1 MAEPVELSD
10 ELVDQLLSGYERPE
24 DVTGPD
30 GLLKQLT
37 KRLVERAMS
46 AELTEHLGYEHRGEP
61 PVGSTNRRNGT
72 TPKTV
77 ATEQGMVEIA
87 VPRDR
92 EGSFEPQIVPTHQRR
107 FEGFDDKIIA
117 LYAGG
122 MSTREIARQLRELY
136 GVEVGRDLISRVTD
150 AVLDDVKQWQARPLE
165 PLYLI
170 VYLDAIVIK
179 IRDRARSRTGT
190 PTWPSAS
197 TTRATRTSWA
207 SGSPK
212 ARAPSSGCR
221 WSPSSR

>member
-72 TPKTV
+72 SPKTV

-92 EGSFEPQIVPTHQRR
+92 EGRSSRRSCPPTS
-107 FEGFDDKIIA
+107 A
-117 LYAGG
+117 A
-122 MSTREIARQLRELY
+122 
-136 GVEVGRDLISRVTD
+136 SR
-150 AVLDDVKQWQARPLE
+150 
-165 PLYLI
+165 
-170 VYLDAIVIK
+170 
-179 IRDRARSRTGT
+179 
-190 PTWPSAS
+190 AS
-197 TTRATRTSWA
+197 TTRS
-207 SGSPK
+207 SPCTP
-212 ARAPSSGCR
+212 AA
-221 WSPSSR
+221 